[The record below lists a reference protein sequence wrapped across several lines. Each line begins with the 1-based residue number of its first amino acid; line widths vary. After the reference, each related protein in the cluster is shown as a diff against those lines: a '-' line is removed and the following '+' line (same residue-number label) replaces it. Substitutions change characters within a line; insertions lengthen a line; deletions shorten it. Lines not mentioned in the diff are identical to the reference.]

1 MKPRIVILSAFLTP
15 FRSGAEACAEEV
27 PLRLADQFDFM
38 IITARMRKD
47 LPKEDMLQGKIPVK
61 RVGLGYTFDKWL
73 YPFLAPLEAK
83 KYNPQVIHAI
93 LETFAGEALMRCKNI
108 MPFARRILTLQTT
121 NRTFRKKKILQSPHV
136 VTAISM
142 HLAGIANEMREGGV
156 KIIPNGIDYE
166 AIRSACAKYPKVSGR
181 ILFVGRLER
190 MKGVDLLLR
199 AYARANSEFGVRNSE
214 LHIVGDGSQRSI
226 LENLAHKLGIA
237 ERVVFK
243 GYLQSSDVNR
253 EYAEAEIFCGLSRS
267 EALGNVFIEAQA
279 AGCGIVHTPVGGIS
293 EIMINAG
300 WGVPYDGK
308 DESVTIAE
316 ATEGLSGYLN
326 DKECLVRH
334 KEMGIANASKYDW
347 NLIAKRYAE
356 VYKSTTLGQL

>member
-61 RVGLGYTFDKWL
+61 RVGFGFKFDKWL
-73 YPFLAPLEAK
+73 YPFLAPREAK
-83 KYNPQVIHAI
+83 KYNPQIIHAI
-93 LETFAGEALMRCKNI
+93 LETFAGEALMRCKDI

-142 HLAGIANEMREGGV
+142 HLAGIANEMREGGL
-156 KIIPNGIDYE
+156 KIIPNGIDYK
-166 AIRSACAKYPKVSGR
+166 AIRLACAKYPKVSGR
-181 ILFVGRLER
+181 ILFVGRLEK
-190 MKGVDLLLR
+190 MKGVDLLLK

-214 LHIVGDGSQRSI
+214 LHIVGDGSQRST
-226 LENLAHKLGIA
+226 LENLARKLGIA
-237 ERVVFK
+237 DRVVFK
-243 GYLQSSDVNR
+243 GYMRSSDVNR

-279 AGCGIVHTPVGGIS
+279 AGCAMVASRAGGIA
-293 EIMINAG
+293 E
-300 WGVPYDGK
+300 VVEDGK
-308 DESVTIAE
+308 SAILVDPQDIDSVAK
-316 ATEGLSGYLN
+316 ALQALLGKN
-326 DKECLVRH
+326 DR
-334 KEMGIANASKYDW
+334 ADTSKVADYDW

-356 VYKSTTLGQL
+356 VYKSITLGQS